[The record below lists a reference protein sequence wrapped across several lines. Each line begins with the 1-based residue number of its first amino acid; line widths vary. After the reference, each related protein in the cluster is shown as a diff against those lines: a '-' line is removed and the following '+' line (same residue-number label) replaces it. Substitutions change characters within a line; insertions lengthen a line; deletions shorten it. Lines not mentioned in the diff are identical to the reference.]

1 MLPDLRKRKEEAHGR
16 ARERDKAVMT
26 AERHRRI
33 ILGVDNHG
41 KGHDLCAQRPIN
53 AVNKKSSAEALAVMS
68 NCDGEATDA
77 HGRY

>member
-1 MLPDLRKRKEEAHGR
+1 
-16 ARERDKAVMT
+16 MT
-26 AERHRRI
+26 VERHRRI

-53 AVNKKSSAEALAVMS
+53 AVNQKSSAEALAVMS